1 MILIPSAALF
11 NETKILTMTSVT
23 PLPRASLSQQI
34 RDQLLDR
41 IMRGELQPGSRLI
54 ELRIAAE
61 FSTSQA
67 PVREALRELEAMGV
81 VQTLPN
87 KGARVRTIT
96 NEELRQLYDVRA
108 QLEAYAAQLA
118 TELGAQ
124 LKSRLKETVTSMR
137 KSARESD
144 STGFASH
151 NSRFHRI
158 IVESSGNKVLLELW
172 ETLNVQTR
180 TMTNV
185 TRTRRNL
192 MDLAD
197 SHLEIIDAIASGK
210 PEKANLAA
218 KDHVL
223 SNRPDAS
230 E

>member
-1 MILIPSAALF
+1 LV
-11 NETKILTMTSVT
+11 MTSVT

-34 RDQLLDR
+34 RDQLLER
-41 IMRGELQPGSRLI
+41 IMHGELHPGSRLV
-54 ELRIAAE
+54 ELKIAAE

-67 PVREALRELEAMGV
+67 PVREALRELETMGV
-81 VQTLPN
+81 IQTLPN

-108 QLEAYAAQLA
+108 QLESYAAQLA
-118 TELGAQ
+118 TEQGAQ
-124 LKSRLKETVTSMR
+124 LKSRLKEAVKAMR
-137 KSARESD
+137 KSARASD
-144 STGFASH
+144 STGFANH
-151 NSRFHRI
+151 NSLFHRI

-192 MDLAD
+192 MELAD
-197 SHLEIIDAIASGK
+197 SHLEVIEAIASGN

-218 KDHVL
+218 MEHVL
-223 SNRPDAS
+223 SNRPFPT